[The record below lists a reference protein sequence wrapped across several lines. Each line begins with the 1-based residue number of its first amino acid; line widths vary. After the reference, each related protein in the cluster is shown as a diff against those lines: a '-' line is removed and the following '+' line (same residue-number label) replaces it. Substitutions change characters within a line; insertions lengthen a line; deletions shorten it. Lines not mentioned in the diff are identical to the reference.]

1 MYRKGGLCIL
11 FQTLQVLK
19 FLFVRMAQ
27 INLTNNAGKAK
38 EGYHTDV
45 YFAVED
51 SHCNAHKL
59 KLSWVVV
66 SILEEWLVFY
76 SDLREIPK
84 TS

>member
-1 MYRKGGLCIL
+1 
-11 FQTLQVLK
+11 
-19 FLFVRMAQ
+19 MAQ
-27 INLTNNAGKAK
+27 INLTKNASTAKA
-38 EGYHTDV
+38 GYHKTI

-51 SHCNAHKL
+51 SLCNAHKL
-59 KLSWVVV
+59 KLSLEIV